1 MDSFQKYTIFIAII
15 VLIIILVLVGILLE
29 KDKNNKTFP
38 PTSNQCP
45 DFWTQTIDDSTNDI
59 VCNAEKGN
67 INAAQFPVNRESGS
81 TLLEPPDEVKI
92 ADILS
97 GGGAGTTVTE
107 PTDYSG
113 LSDTCKKKKWADY
126 WSVQWDGISNYNS
139 C

>member
-38 PTSNQCP
+38 PTYNQCP
-45 DFWTQTIDDSTNDI
+45 DFWTQTIDSTNNDI
-59 VCNAEKGN
+59 VCKGDSNN
-67 INAAQFPVNRESGS
+67 INAATEPVNRDSSFTG
-81 TLLEPPDEVKI
+81 LKPDEVNVSKI
-92 ADILS
+92 ID
-97 GGGAGTTVTE
+97 GTDSE
-107 PTDYSG
+107 PGSYGG

>member
-45 DFWTQTIDDSTNDI
+45 DFWTQTIDSNNNI
-59 VCNAEKGN
+59 VCNAGTSN
-67 INAAQFPVNRESGS
+67 INKA
-81 TLLEPPDEVKI
+81 TPPPGHDSNIDTPNSVKI
-92 ADILS
+92 SEILS
-97 GGGAGTTVTE
+97 GQAAG

-113 LSDTCKKKKWADY
+113 LSDSCKKKTWADY

>member
-29 KDKNNKTFP
+29 KDKKNKTFP

-45 DFWTQTIDDSTNDI
+45 DFWTQTIDNLTNDI
-59 VCNAEKGN
+59 VCNAGTGN
-67 INAAQFPVNRESGS
+67 INAATPPPGDDGS
-81 TLLEPPDEVKI
+81 NTPDSVKI

-97 GGGAGTTVTE
+97 GQAPG

-113 LSDTCKKKKWADY
+113 LSDTCKKKRWTDY
-126 WSVQWDGISNYNS
+126 WSIQWDGISNYNS

>member
-45 DFWTQTIDDSTNDI
+45 DFWTQTIDSNNNI
-59 VCNAEKGN
+59 VCNARTGN
-67 INAAQFPVNRESGS
+67 INKGEVPVNNSS
-81 TLLEPPDEVKI
+81 ASLPTEVKI
-92 ADILS
+92 SEILS
-97 GGGAGTTVTE
+97 GQAAG

-113 LSDTCKKKKWADY
+113 LSDTCKKKEWADY
-126 WSVQWDGISNYNS
+126 WSIQWDGISNYNS

>member
-45 DFWTQTIDDSTNDI
+45 DFWTQTIDSNNNDI
-59 VCNAEKGN
+59 VCNAGTRN
-67 INAAQFPVNRESGS
+67 INAGKVPVNSSS
-81 TLLEPPDEVKI
+81 TTPPDEVKI
-92 ADILS
+92 ADILA
-97 GGGAGTTVTE
+97 GGGDTVNE
-107 PTDYSG
+107 PTDFGG
-113 LSDTCKKKKWADY
+113 LSDTCKRRKWADY

>member
-15 VLIIILVLVGILLE
+15 ILIIILVLVGILLE

-45 DFWTQTIDDSTNDI
+45 DFWTQTIDTNNDI
-59 VCNAEKGN
+59 VCNGSSNN
-67 INAAQFPVNRESGS
+67 INKATNPPGKSGDQPTS
-81 TLLEPPDEVKI
+81 VKI
-92 ADILS
+92 SEILS
-97 GGGAGTTVTE
+97 GQAAG

-113 LSDTCKKKKWADY
+113 LSDTCKKKRWADY

>member
-45 DFWTQTIDDSTNDI
+45 DFWTQTIDDTNNDI
-59 VCNAEKGN
+59 VCNAETSN
-67 INAAQFPVNRESGS
+67 INKATN
-81 TLLEPPDEVKI
+81 PPSKSDNVPSSVKI

-97 GGGAGTTVTE
+97 GQAAG

>member
-45 DFWTQTIDDSTNDI
+45 DFWTQTIDSNNDI
-59 VCNAEKGN
+59 VCKGDSNN
-67 INAAQFPVNRESGS
+67 INAATPPVNREQDKTGDAPTVFNVS
-81 TLLEPPDEVKI
+81 
-92 ADILS
+92 DILA
-97 GGGAGTTVTE
+97 GGGDTVNE
-107 PTDYSG
+107 PTDFGG

>member
-15 VLIIILVLVGILLE
+15 VLIIILVLVGLLLE

-38 PTSNQCP
+38 PTFNQCP

-59 VCNAEKGN
+59 VCEAGTSN
-67 INAAQFPVNRESGS
+67 INAAELPVNRDSS
-81 TLLEPPDEVKI
+81 RFTDPKPVTVNVSKI
-92 ADILS
+92 ID
-97 GGGAGTTVTE
+97 GTDTE
-107 PTDYSG
+107 PGNYGG